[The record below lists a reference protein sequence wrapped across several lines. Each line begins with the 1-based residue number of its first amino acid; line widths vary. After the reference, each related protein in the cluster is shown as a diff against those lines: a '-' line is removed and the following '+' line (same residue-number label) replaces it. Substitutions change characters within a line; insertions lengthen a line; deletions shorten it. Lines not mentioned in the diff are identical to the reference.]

1 MPRGSISESHQPR
14 LRLYR
19 PLPWARTCARAVFL
33 PIQIL
38 RLDLEPGPGGTEALP
53 AQIADRD
60 SSGARGP
67 AHWPAGRLSAWLVRV
82 RGIHARFGSGISFLH
97 EISRSAAA
105 AARLRDILF
114 SSC

>member
-1 MPRGSISESHQPR
+1 MPRGSISESHKPR

-67 AHWPAGRLSAWLVRV
+67 AHWPAGRLSPWLVRV
-82 RGIHARFGSGISFLH
+82 RDIHQRYGRRKIGR
-97 EISRSAAA
+97 E
-105 AARLRDILF
+105 
-114 SSC
+114 SCRETR